1 LDYVVLLRR
10 GYSKGE
16 GVQDKVAKNVMQLA
30 RYRSEI
36 CCSIER
42 FLCRDAQMGRWRD
55 TLYVDWGDLYS
66 FNYFYTYKNYRHVF
80 LAKGD
85 EICRNG

>member
-1 LDYVVLLRR
+1 
-10 GYSKGE
+10 
-16 GVQDKVAKNVMQLA
+16 
-30 RYRSEI
+30 
-36 CCSIER
+36 
-42 FLCRDAQMGRWRD
+42 MGRWRD